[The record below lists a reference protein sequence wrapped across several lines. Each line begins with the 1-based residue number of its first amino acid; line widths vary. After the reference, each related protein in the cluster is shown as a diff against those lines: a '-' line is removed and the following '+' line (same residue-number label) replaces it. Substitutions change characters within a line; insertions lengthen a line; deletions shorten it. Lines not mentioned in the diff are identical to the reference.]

1 MQLTV
6 MSLLVFRLTGES
18 TSVSIS
24 IGLQFLPMLFLG
36 AWAGSIAD
44 ALDKRKMAIVTQS
57 AMAAMNEG
65 RELTLAERSRNRRD
79 HAYVVRLCRQ
89 AVDRLFTAMGGQ
101 GIFLDN
107 VAQRKFRDIHAMSGH
122 LALNWDIAGTTYGRV
137 ALGLEPQARLI

>member
-1 MQLTV
+1 MKTRASRGVTIGDYQSLQLHIAE
-6 MSLLVFRLTGES
+6 SAAEIDSARLLMMR
-18 TSVSIS
+18 
-24 IGLQFLPMLFLG
+24 
-36 AWAGSIAD
+36 D
-44 ALDKRKMAIVTQS
+44 TQS
-57 AMAAMNEG
+57 AMAAMIDG
-65 RELTLAERSRNRRD
+65 RVLTLAKRSRNRRD